1 MASWI
6 YPKLLP
12 SADYNLFEI
21 MVWWLFWFCTLYRN
35 HSEMPATPRYQAP
48 TRLFHC
54 PAAFCL
60 RRVLRCVVPVV
71 ASAAS
76 AAPSSSSASSASLS
90 VPASAFSAPLSSPF
104 PSSSFSFP
112 SWYGEPR
119 LGWDPGWIVLS
130 LSPFLFGTGWH
141 EFIVCGGSNSPFLYQ
156 VDSDMN
162 PLQTG
167 YPEGFAWTTLI
178 YLTCGSNWESGTFN
192 LNKIILAMPDSSFC
206 GTAGSCFER
215 WSLVM
220 LLLCGYCV
228 YFYCVGS
235 SSGGGRA

>member
-1 MASWI
+1 MGI
-6 YPKLLP
+6 VFDLKRP
-12 SADYNLFEI
+12 SIFSSECSSTHKKCRRFGKMWENRGRSSPCIRCRAYDA
-21 MVWWLFWFCTLYRN
+21 YRN
-35 HSEMPATPRYQAP
+35 RRQLDPDTA
-48 TRLFHC
+48 RLQWD
-54 PAAFCL
+54 
-60 RRVLRCVVPVV
+60 
-71 ASAAS
+71 
-76 AAPSSSSASSASLS
+76 
-90 VPASAFSAPLSSPF
+90 
-104 PSSSFSFP
+104 FSFP

-119 LGWDPGWIVLS
+119 LVWDPGWIVPS

-141 EFIVCGGSNSPFLYQ
+141 EFIVCGGSNTSFLYQ
-156 VDSDMN
+156 IDSDVN

-192 LNKIILAMPDSSFC
+192 INNMAMPDSSFC
-206 GTAGSCFER
+206 GTAGSCFKR